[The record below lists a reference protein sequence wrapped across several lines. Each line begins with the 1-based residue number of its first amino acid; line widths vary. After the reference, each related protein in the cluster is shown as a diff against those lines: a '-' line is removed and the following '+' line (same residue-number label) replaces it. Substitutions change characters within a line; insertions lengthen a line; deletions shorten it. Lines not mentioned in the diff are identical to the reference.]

1 MFDLSNYSKDS
12 KFFDE
17 TSKKVIGKMKEQFGG
32 IIVTEFVGWKSKMY
46 SLKKTDVKNLIQQK
60 K

>member
-1 MFDLSNYSKDS
+1 
-12 KFFDE
+12 
-17 TSKKVIGKMKEQFGG
+17 MKEEFGG
-32 IIVTEFVGWKSKMY
+32 IIVTEFVRLKSKMY